1 MMNPIIEDS
10 SLVDPSAVIGEGSR
24 IWHNSQIRNKV
35 LIGNDCI
42 IGRNVYVGTG
52 VSIGNNCKIQNNA
65 LIYEPAEIEDGVFI
79 GPAVVLTNDQYP
91 RAVNPDSSL
100 KSASDWD
107 SVGVSIATG
116 ASIGAGSICVA
127 PVKIG
132 AWAMVA
138 AGAVVT
144 KNVGNFALVAGV
156 PARQIGW
163 VGKSGHRLIQD
174 GDMWICPDTK
184 ARYKLIDQELVEE
197 K

>member
-1 MMNPIIEDS
+1 MNPTIEDS
-10 SLVDPSAVIGEGSR
+10 SLVDSSAVIGEGSR
-24 IWHNSQIRNKV
+24 IWHNSQIRDQV
-35 LIGNDCI
+35 AIGENCI
-42 IGRNVYVGTG
+42 IGRNVYIGTG
-52 VSIGNNCKIQNNA
+52 VHIGNNCKVQNNA

-79 GPAVVLTNDQYP
+79 GPAVILTNDQYP
-91 RAVNPDSSL
+91 RAVNPDTSL
-100 KSASDWD
+100 KAVSDWD
-107 SVGVSIATG
+107 SVGVSIASG

-144 KNVGNFALVAGV
+144 KNVRNFALVAGI

-163 VGKSGHRLIQD
+163 VGKSGHRLKQD
-174 GDMWICPDTK
+174 GDVWICPDTK

>member
-1 MMNPIIEDS
+1 MKPLIDDS
-10 SLVDPSAVIGEGSR
+10 CLVDSSAVIEEGSR
-24 IWHNSQIRNKV
+24 IWHNSQIRDQV
-35 LIGNDCI
+35 SIGKNCI
-42 IGRNVYVGTG
+42 IGRNVYIGTG
-52 VSIGNNCKIQNNA
+52 VRIGNNCKIQNNA

-100 KSASDWD
+100 KAASDWN

-127 PVKIG
+127 PVRIG

-144 KNVGNFALVAGV
+144 KNVRNFALVAGV
-156 PARQIGW
+156 PAQQIGW
-163 VGKSGHRLIQD
+163 IGKSGHRLIQD
-174 GDMWICPDTK
+174 GDIWICPDTQE
-184 ARYKLIDQELVEE
+184 RYRLIHQELVEE

>member
-10 SLVDPSAVIGEGSR
+10 SLVDPSAEIGEGSR
-24 IWHNSQIRNKV
+24 IWHNSQIRNQV
-35 LIGNDCI
+35 LIGNNCI

-52 VSIGNNCKIQNNA
+52 VRIGNNCKIQNNA

-100 KSASDWD
+100 KLASDWD

-144 KNVGNFALVAGV
+144 KNVRNFALVAGV

-163 VGKSGHRLIQD
+163 VGKSGQRLIQD